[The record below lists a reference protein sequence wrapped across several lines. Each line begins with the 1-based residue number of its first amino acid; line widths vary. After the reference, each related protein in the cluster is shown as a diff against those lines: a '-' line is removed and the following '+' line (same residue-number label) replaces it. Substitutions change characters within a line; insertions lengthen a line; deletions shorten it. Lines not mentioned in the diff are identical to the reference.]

1 MSNILEEI
9 ENVAYEKFESLD
21 KSTLIKCAVRLM
33 AIELFIRVQEDEK
46 GNTDHVFFTSSD
58 HPVLL
63 RVFDD
68 TKELELPE
76 HFIAMI
82 TECLGN
88 MLKVDEKELKR
99 IVRSILDPNE
109 FVYELMSE
117 EEEEQ

>member
-9 ENVAYEKFESLD
+9 ENVAYEKFEALD

-33 AIELFIRVQEDEK
+33 AIELFVRVQEDNK
-46 GNTDHVFFTSSD
+46 GNTEHVFFSSSD

-63 RVFDD
+63 KVFDN
-68 TKELELPE
+68 TKELDLPD
-76 HFIAMI
+76 HFIEMI
-82 TECLGN
+82 AECLGN
-88 MLKVDEKELKR
+88 ILKVNEKELKR